1 MRQPFGRGWALV
13 GDAGY
18 FKDPSTAHGITDA
31 LRDAELLARAVIAG
45 TDAAL
50 ADYAATRDALS
61 QPLFAAT
68 EAMAG
73 LDWTF
78 PEAMALHRDLSRAM
92 KLEQDW
98 LAANRRGLVRAA

>member
-68 EAMAG
+68 DAMAG
-73 LDWTF
+73 LDWNF